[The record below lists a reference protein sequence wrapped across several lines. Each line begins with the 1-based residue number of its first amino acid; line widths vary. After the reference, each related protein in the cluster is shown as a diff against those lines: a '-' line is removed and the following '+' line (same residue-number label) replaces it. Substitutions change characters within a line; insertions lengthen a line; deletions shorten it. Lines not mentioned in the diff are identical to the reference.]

1 MDRKEEHAMAL
12 QSAQARAAKQEY
24 ILKGPKPDTH
34 SATSRP
40 TATHRHVRIRSCGSR
55 SGGGTD
61 VNRVSGPRRWK
72 GSALSA
78 GSDGRRNAAGRT
90 VIVRGRGICMRLEV
104 IIIRG

>member
-24 ILKGPKPDTH
+24 ILKGPKPKTH
-34 SATSRP
+34 SATMP
-40 TATHRHVRIRSCGSR
+40 AYCYTAMCLLRICGSR

-72 GSALSA
+72 GSALSS
-78 GSDGRRNAAGRT
+78 GSDGRRNAAGKI